1 MEPVQTKFFEDI
13 ELNWYERFLVN
24 VSAAVSRCGFR
35 AELKFEKVIRM
46 ILIITFI
53 SSPS

>member
-24 VSAAVSRCGFR
+24 VSAAVFVTDS
-35 AELKFEKVIRM
+35 E
-46 ILIITFI
+46 
-53 SSPS
+53 PS